1 MAPGSPQPESPAHD
15 AGRAEARGGGR
26 APVKFLYASG
36 AQPLPG
42 YTIKRGVGRGGF
54 GEVYF
59 AVSDAGKEVALKLI
73 RRNLDVELRGVR
85 HCLNLKHPNLIALYD
100 IRSDDQDDQWVVM
113 EYVQGE
119 SLEDVL
125 ARSPQGLPPEDVN
138 WWMRGIAAGV
148 SHLHDN
154 GIVHRDLKPGN
165 IFLDRSMGGADSGAG
180 TIKLGDYGLSKFISC
195 SRRSGQTESVG
206 TVHYMAPEIA
216 GGRYGREID
225 TYALGIILY
234 ELLTGHVPFEGESVG
249 EVLMKHLTAEPEL
262 SKLAEPYR
270 EIVRRALTKDPELR
284 IQSVGELIAM
294 LPGGAVDASATAARR
309 PNHDAP
315 RPTFRE
321 APEVEPE
328 PIWNAV
334 ASGLSGARSRWVHN
348 YSHPLVRGLIVFA
361 AVMLAVV
368 SMEVW
373 IPVAV
378 FLSIMYGMYFLV
390 WAWIIRPN
398 VDPSLSGGA
407 GARRSPNQ
415 HAPTAIYRTGGPR
428 PKRRHWREKA
438 LTQLTDKPWRD
449 HAGELLTAMLVSG
462 GVCSLLAIAAG
473 AISGPQNQTAVTLWF
488 AGVATVGSWGVLIVN
503 RLTEGRTEDQT
514 PMRAMMLGVGAVVG
528 VTAFL
533 LSDALLTGVPKWSD
547 AAPRMGESFVYGALK
562 IPGPDFDPGS
572 GLMAIDL
579 TMAVGYF
586 ALLFLTLRWWKLA
599 EWTREGRLSLGRV
612 TACVGLAWLLG
623 LFWWFPQPAGVM
635 AAGIVAIS
643 TQLSSPWLRPSK
655 RIELAKESY

>member
-1 MAPGSPQPESPAHD
+1 MPQRTPEPESPTREGKPPA
-15 AGRAEARGGGR
+15 
-26 APVKFLYASG
+26 KFLYASG
-36 AQPLPG
+36 AQPLAG

-59 AVSDAGKEVALKLI
+59 ALSDAGKEVALKLI

-100 IRSDDQDDQWVVM
+100 IRTDDQEDQWVVM

-125 ARSPQGLPPEDVN
+125 ALSPQGLPPEEVN

-165 IFLDRSMGGADSGAG
+165 IFLDKSMGGEGAG
-180 TIKLGDYGLSKFISC
+180 TVKLGDYGLSKFISC

-262 SKLAEPYR
+262 SKLDEPYR

-294 LPGGAVDASATAARR
+294 LPGSGAHLTSSGENR
-309 PNHDAP
+309 PNYDAP
-315 RPTFRE
+315 KPTFR
-321 APEVEPE
+321 AAQAVEPE

-334 ASGLSGARSRWVHN
+334 AGGLNGARARWVHN

-361 AVMLAVV
+361 AVLLVVV
-368 SMEVW
+368 SMEIW
-373 IPVAV
+373 IPIAV
-378 FLSIMYGMYFLV
+378 FLSFIYGVYFLV

-398 VDPSLSGGA
+398 IDPSLTAQRSD
-407 GARRSPNQ
+407 RSPARQ
-415 HAPTAIYRTGGPR
+415 APTAAYRASGPR

-438 LTQLTDKPWRD
+438 MAQLTDKPWRE
-449 HAGELLTAMLVSG
+449 HASELLTAMLVSG
-462 GVCSLLAIAAG
+462 VVCTLLAIAAG
-473 AISGPQNQTAVTLWF
+473 AIAGPQSQTAVTTWF
-488 AGVATVGSWGVLIVN
+488 AGVATIGSWGVLVVN

-514 PMRAMMLGVGAVVG
+514 PMRAMMLGVGALVG
-528 VTAFL
+528 LGAFL
-533 LSDALLTGVPKWSD
+533 LSDALLVGVPKWRD
-547 AAPRMGESFVYGALK
+547 AAPEMDASFIYGALDL
-562 IPGPDFDPGS
+562 PGPTTDPGN
-572 GLMAIDL
+572 GLMQIDL

-586 ALLFLTLRWWKLA
+586 AILFLALRWWRLA
-599 EWTREGRLSLGRV
+599 EWTREGRVSLWRIITCTG
-612 TACVGLAWLLG
+612 AAWLLA

-635 AAGIVAIS
+635 VAGIVAVAV
-643 TQLSSPWLRPSK
+643 QLASPWLWPSK
-655 RIELAKESY
+655 RVELAKEGY